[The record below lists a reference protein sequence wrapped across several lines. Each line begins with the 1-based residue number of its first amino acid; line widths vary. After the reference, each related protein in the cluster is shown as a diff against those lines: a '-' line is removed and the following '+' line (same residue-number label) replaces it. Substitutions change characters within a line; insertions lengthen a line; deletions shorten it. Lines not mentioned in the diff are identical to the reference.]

1 MKNASDYIRKIKRL
15 LTTLRKEG
23 SPPRPPVIED
33 PMDALLQGIL
43 GNYAADAR
51 AASALSKL
59 RSAFVDLNELRVTPP
74 SEIVAI
80 IGDDYPM
87 GRAAAEEI
95 TRSLTAVFNK
105 LHHLDLAFLK
115 KSAKRSAETFLNS
128 LDAVSPHARGVV
140 ILRCLHGHAV
150 PVDIHTHA
158 YLQKAKCIPD
168 DATTEQ
174 AQKLLTQEVSDRE
187 AGAIYVL
194 IKKYASAHAPRK
206 LVEKAAAM
214 AGAHTHYTTP
224 PPPPIMKTDPA
235 KPVVVAH
242 ADRKSTGPAATST
255 RRAAPVKK
263 EAARRK

>member
-1 MKNASDYIRKIKRL
+1 MKNAAEYARKIKRL

-23 SPPRPPVIED
+23 SPAKLPLIED

-51 AASALSKL
+51 AATAASKL

-80 IGDDYPM
+80 IGSDYPM
-87 GRAAAEEI
+87 GRAAAEEV

-105 LHHLDLAFLK
+105 LHNLDLAYLK

-128 LDAVSPHARGVV
+128 LDAVSPHAKGVV
-140 ILRCLHGHAV
+140 LLRCLHCHAV

-158 YLQKAKCIPD
+158 YMQKAKCIPD
-168 DATTEQ
+168 DANAEQ
-174 AQKLLTQEVSDRE
+174 AQKLLTQEVSERE
-187 AGAIYVL
+187 AMGIYVL

-206 LVEKAAAM
+206 LVERAAAM
-214 AGAHTHYTTP
+214 AGAHTHYVP
-224 PPPPIMKTDPA
+224 PPPPPVMKSDAIAIEVEEKRT
-235 KPVVVAH
+235 
-242 ADRKSTGPAATST
+242 DRKSSGSST
-255 RRAAPVKK
+255 AVAKRAVPSKK
-263 EAARRK
+263 PARRK